1 MRCLGIGQNILMVYK
16 FVAYRYLISPTSLML
31 IKEVNKNFLLPIELD
46 EQKQEIFE
54 NLYTDL
60 ELLKQTDSK
69 KTIYEN
75 TFNPTS
81 EFGRELLDKWCKYYT
96 TNTSFLK
103 DSQRLYKSVDKSKL
117 LPPTPA
123 TAKCWKNWTDIK
135 TMDNFI
141 ETYQYIEW
149 EKLEFLNK
157 SELFLG
163 LLTFYQTISPILSLF
178 APIILLIIPFLILKV
193 LKKPITVEEYV
204 LVLKQQLD
212 KHSMG
217 QLFTRFDSLS
227 WGQRIYLTM
236 CCGMYVYQIYQ
247 NGLACY
253 HFYLNTSKINQT
265 FRSLKTYL
273 EHTKTQMKNYLALI
287 KPLKSYDAYEDYI
300 KNKLEEIEK
309 LAAVIDSI
317 PLTTLNPQKFAS
329 MGKIMKEFY
338 LLQTNPE
345 VQNLLLFTFGF
356 NGYIE
361 SIQGVSKNIK
371 LRKINRIKIKKD
383 NKVKLHFKNAFH
395 PCITDTVSN
404 TVDMSNNII
413 ITGPNAAGK
422 TTLLKTTAINV
433 LLAQQI
439 GYGYHQGGYITP
451 FHFIHCYLNI
461 PDTNARDSLFQ
472 AEARRCGNI
481 LEYIK
486 KHPGEKHFCIFDELY
501 SGTNPYEAIATAY
514 GYLNFI
520 SDNPNIRFMLT
531 THYIRLCKLFIKHD
545 KVINYNMETTIKDYI
560 PEYSYKMVK
569 GISKVK
575 GGITVLKQLNYPIEI
590 LDEANRIINKL

>member
-1 MRCLGIGQNILMVYK
+1 
-16 FVAYRYLISPTSLML
+16 ML
-31 IKEVNKNFLLPIELD
+31 IKEINKNFLLPIEFD
-46 EQKQEIFE
+46 KQKQEIFE

-60 ELLKQTDSK
+60 ELLKQVGSN
-69 KTIYEN
+69 KTIYN
-75 TFNPTS
+75 KTFRPS
-81 EFGRELLDKWCKYYT
+81 SKIGHELLHKWCKYYT
-96 TNTSFLK
+96 TNTEFLK
-103 DSQRLYKSVDKSKL
+103 DSQKLYKSVNKSHL
-117 LPPTPA
+117 LPTKPIIE
-123 TAKCWKNWTDIK
+123 KCWENWNNIK

-141 ETYQYIEW
+141 EKFQYIEW

-157 SELFLG
+157 SEMFLAV
-163 LLTFYQTISPILSLF
+163 LTFYQTISPLLSLL

-204 LVLKQQLD
+204 HVLQQQLD

-227 WGQRIYLTM
+227 WGQRIYLIM

-253 HFYLNTSKINQT
+253 HFYLNTKQINQT
-265 FRSLKTYL
+265 FRSLKLYL
-273 EHTKTQMKNYLALI
+273 EHTKSQMKTYIMLI
-287 KPLKSYDAYEDYI
+287 KPLKSHTAYKDYI
-300 KNKLEEIEK
+300 NNKLEQIEK
-309 LAAVIDSI
+309 LSDIINHI

-338 LLQTNPE
+338 ILQTNPE
-345 VQNLLLFTFGF
+345 IQNLLLFTFGF

-361 SIQGVSKNIK
+361 SIQGVSTNIK
-371 LRKINRIKIKKD
+371 LQQINKIKIKKSK
-383 NKVKLHFKNAFH
+383 KVKLYIKNAYH
-395 PCITDTVSN
+395 PCIADNIVGN

-422 TTLLKTTAINV
+422 TTLLKTTVINV

-439 GYGYHQGGYITP
+439 GYGFHQGGYITP
-451 FHFIHCYLNI
+451 FHSIHCYLNI

-472 AEARRCGNI
+472 AEARRCVDI
-481 LEYIK
+481 LKYIK
-486 KHPGEKHFCIFDELY
+486 QHKNEKHFCIFDELY
-501 SGTNPYEAIATAY
+501 SGTNPYEAVATAY
-514 GYLNFI
+514 SYLDFI
-520 SDNPNIRFMLT
+520 TENPNIRFMLT
-531 THYIRLCKLFIKHD
+531 THYIRLCKLFRKH
-545 KVINYNMETTIKDYI
+545 KQVVNYNMETEIKDYI

-569 GISKVK
+569 GVSKIK
-575 GGITVLKQLNYPIEI
+575 GGIMVLKQLNYPTKI

>member
-1 MRCLGIGQNILMVYK
+1 
-16 FVAYRYLISPTSLML
+16 ML
-31 IKEVNKNFLLPIELD
+31 IKEINKNFLLPIEFD

-54 NLYTDL
+54 NLYADL
-60 ELLKQTDSK
+60 ELLKQTDSN
-69 KTIYEN
+69 KTIYN
-75 TFNPTS
+75 KTFRPS
-81 EFGRELLDKWCKYYT
+81 SKMGHELLAKWCKYYT
-96 TNTSFLK
+96 TNTEFLK
-103 DSQRLYKSVDKSKL
+103 DSQQLYKSVSKSHL
-117 LPPTPA
+117 LPTKPIIE
-123 TAKCWKNWTDIK
+123 KCWENWIDIK

-141 ETYQYIEW
+141 EKFQYIEW

-157 SELFLG
+157 SEMFLAV
-163 LLTFYQTISPILSLF
+163 LTFYQTISPLLSLL

-204 LVLKQQLD
+204 HVLQQQLD

-227 WGQRIYLTM
+227 WGQRIYLIM

-253 HFYLNTSKINQT
+253 HFYLNTKQINQT
-265 FRSLKTYL
+265 FRSLKLYL
-273 EHTKTQMKNYLALI
+273 EYTTSQMKTYIILI
-287 KPLKSYDAYEDYI
+287 KPLKSYTAYKDYI
-300 KNKLEEIEK
+300 NNKLEQIEK
-309 LAAVIDSI
+309 LSDIINHI

-338 LLQTNPE
+338 ILQTNPE
-345 VQNLLLFTFGF
+345 IQNLLLFTFGF

-361 SIQGVSKNIK
+361 SIQGVSTNIK
-371 LRKINRIKIKKD
+371 LQQINKIKIKKSK
-383 NKVKLHFKNAFH
+383 KVKLYIKNAYH
-395 PCITDTVSN
+395 PCIADNIVGN

-422 TTLLKTTAINV
+422 TTLLKTTVINV

-439 GYGYHQGGYITP
+439 GYGFHQGGYITP
-451 FHFIHCYLNI
+451 FHSIHCYLNI

-472 AEARRCGNI
+472 AEARRCVDI
-481 LEYIK
+481 LKYIK
-486 KHPGEKHFCIFDELY
+486 QHKNEKHFCIFDELY
-501 SGTNPYEAIATAY
+501 SGTNPYEAVATAY
-514 GYLNFI
+514 SYLDFI
-520 SDNPNIRFMLT
+520 TENPNIRFMLT
-531 THYIRLCKLFIKHD
+531 THYIRLCKLFRKH
-545 KVINYNMETTIKDYI
+545 KQVVNYNMETEIKDYI

-569 GISKVK
+569 GVSKIK
-575 GGITVLKQLNYPIEI
+575 GGIMVLKQLNYPTKI

>member
-1 MRCLGIGQNILMVYK
+1 
-16 FVAYRYLISPTSLML
+16 ML
-31 IKEVNKNFLLPIELD
+31 IKEINKNFLLPIEFD

-54 NLYTDL
+54 NLYADL
-60 ELLKQTDSK
+60 ELLKQTDSN
-69 KTIYEN
+69 KTIYN
-75 TFNPTS
+75 KTFRPS
-81 EFGRELLDKWCKYYT
+81 SKMGHELLAKWCKYYT
-96 TNTSFLK
+96 TNTEFLK
-103 DSQRLYKSVDKSKL
+103 DSQQLYKSVSKSHL
-117 LPPTPA
+117 LPTKPIIE
-123 TAKCWKNWTDIK
+123 KCWENWIDIK

-141 ETYQYIEW
+141 EKFQYIEW

-157 SELFLG
+157 SEMFLAV
-163 LLTFYQTISPILSLF
+163 LTFYQTISPLLSLL

-204 LVLKQQLD
+204 NVLQQQLD

-227 WGQRIYLTM
+227 WGQRIYLIM

-253 HFYLNTSKINQT
+253 HFYLNTKQINQT
-265 FRSLKTYL
+265 FRSLKLYL
-273 EHTKTQMKNYLALI
+273 EYTTSQMKTYIILI
-287 KPLKSYDAYEDYI
+287 KPLKSYTAYKDYI
-300 KNKLEEIEK
+300 NNKLEQIEK
-309 LAAVIDSI
+309 LSDIINHI

-338 LLQTNPE
+338 ILQTNPE
-345 VQNLLLFTFGF
+345 IQNLLLFTFGF

-361 SIQGVSKNIK
+361 SIQGVSTNIK
-371 LRKINRIKIKKD
+371 LQQINKIKIKKSK
-383 NKVKLHFKNAFH
+383 KVKLYIKNAYH
-395 PCITDTVSN
+395 PCISDNIVGN

-422 TTLLKTTAINV
+422 TTLLKTTVINV

-439 GYGYHQGGYITP
+439 GYGFHQGGYITP
-451 FHFIHCYLNI
+451 FHSIHCYLNI

-472 AEARRCGNI
+472 AEARRCVDI
-481 LEYIK
+481 LKYIK
-486 KHPGEKHFCIFDELY
+486 QHKNEKHFCIFDELY
-501 SGTNPYEAIATAY
+501 SGTNPYEAVATAY
-514 GYLNFI
+514 SYLDFI
-520 SDNPNIRFMLT
+520 TENPNIRFMLT
-531 THYIRLCKLFIKHD
+531 THYIRLCKLFRKH
-545 KVINYNMETTIKDYI
+545 KQVVNYNMETEIKDYI

-569 GISKVK
+569 GVSKIK
-575 GGITVLKQLNYPIEI
+575 GGIMVLKQLNYPTKI

>member
-1 MRCLGIGQNILMVYK
+1 
-16 FVAYRYLISPTSLML
+16 ML
-31 IKEVNKNFLLPIELD
+31 IKEINKNFLLPIEFD

-54 NLYTDL
+54 NLYADL
-60 ELLKQTDSK
+60 ELLKQTDSN
-69 KTIYEN
+69 KTIYN
-75 TFNPTS
+75 KTFRPS
-81 EFGRELLDKWCKYYT
+81 SKMGHELLAKWCKYYT
-96 TNTSFLK
+96 TNTEFLK
-103 DSQRLYKSVDKSKL
+103 DSQQLYKSVSKSHL
-117 LPPTPA
+117 LPTKPIIE
-123 TAKCWKNWTDIK
+123 KCWENWIDIK

-141 ETYQYIEW
+141 EKFQYIEW

-157 SELFLG
+157 SEMFLAI
-163 LLTFYQTISPILSLF
+163 LTFYQTISPLLSLL

-204 LVLKQQLD
+204 HVLQQQLD

-227 WGQRIYLTM
+227 WGQRIYLIM

-253 HFYLNTSKINQT
+253 HFYLNTKQINQT
-265 FRSLKTYL
+265 FRSLKLYL
-273 EHTKTQMKNYLALI
+273 EYTTSQMKTYIILI
-287 KPLKSYDAYEDYI
+287 KPLKSYTAYKDYI
-300 KNKLEEIEK
+300 NNKLEQIEK
-309 LAAVIDSI
+309 LSDIINHI

-338 LLQTNPE
+338 ILQTNPE
-345 VQNLLLFTFGF
+345 IQNLLLFTFGF

-361 SIQGVSKNIK
+361 SIQGVSTNIK
-371 LRKINRIKIKKD
+371 LQQINKIKIKKSK
-383 NKVKLHFKNAFH
+383 KVKLHIKNAYH
-395 PCITDTVSN
+395 PCISDNIVGN

-422 TTLLKTTAINV
+422 TTLLKTTVINV

-439 GYGYHQGGYITP
+439 GYGFHQGGYITP
-451 FHFIHCYLNI
+451 FHSIHCYLNI

-472 AEARRCGNI
+472 AEARRCVDI
-481 LEYIK
+481 LKCIEQDK
-486 KHPGEKHFCIFDELY
+486 NKKHFCIFDELY
-501 SGTNPYEAIATAY
+501 SGTNPYEAVATAY
-514 GYLNFI
+514 SYLDFI
-520 SDNPNIRFMLT
+520 TENPNIRFMLT
-531 THYIRLCKLFIKHD
+531 THYIRLCKLFRKH
-545 KVINYNMETTIKDYI
+545 KQVVNYNMETEIKDYI

-569 GISKVK
+569 GVSKIK
-575 GGITVLKQLNYPIEI
+575 GGIMVLKQLNYPTKI